1 VHARTLA
8 RKAVELLAHREGG
21 VEGRYVHRV
30 SERPVDY
37 VGAAGLPFVEDDGC
51 LRSSRLGILDLHH
64 EVAGA
69 SLDERHVALR
79 LGREVGGLTAAVR
92 GALLDARRNDDVISG
107 HDLPPYVPR
116 SGVLHKSVVRV
127 VHVGAGGWSE
137 ALEGWGTGLLKE
149 RELEGLF
156 GDDETRAAQLVGHVR
171 SRRVVA
177 RRAGRPRAVVRVG
190 DILEFA
196 LVLHDAFDAHG
207 IS

>member
-1 VHARTLA
+1 MCTLVRLA
-8 RKAVELLAHREGG
+8 RKAFELLAHREGG

-69 SLDERHVALR
+69 SLDERYVALR

-156 GDDETRAAQLVGHVR
+156 GDDGYSGTLSCR
-171 SRRVVA
+171 SGRGRSHSPD
-177 RRAGRPRAVVRVG
+177 RRAPTAPPHWPPAGQP
-190 DILEFA
+190 L
-196 LVLHDAFDAHG
+196 
-207 IS
+207 SC